1 MSEEPTSVSERM
13 RSDWNERAREDAHY
27 YVAFGGRDQDE
38 AGFLATAG
46 DVVRSI
52 EAELQRFPKRPDSPS
67 LTALEIGCGPGR
79 LMKLLSRHFG
89 EIHGV
94 DVSDEMIRLARER
107 LRDISHAHAHATS
120 GASLTQFANE
130 SFDFVYSYAVFQH
143 IPSRDVVLEY
153 MSETRRVLKPGG
165 IFHGQFNGL
174 PHDATPDTWSGV
186 TFSEDDIRNFTHEN
200 GFQLLNLNGAG
211 TQYMWTTWRKK
222 PVAETERDA
231 GPPSIRRVTN
241 AYSGEPLIPNRG
253 RHAAISVWTK
263 NLPAECDLNNLEIL
277 VEGAHAFPLYIG
289 PPASDGLQ
297 QVNAWLPDT
306 ARTGLLAVE
315 LLVAGNRIAPP
326 ATARIVP
333 AGPLIPRIVSI
344 SDGINLIER
353 NASSSGILKIQIEE
367 VSVPAGTTTSIPS
380 RDREGAIAESPA
392 LAVTIDGRPVD
403 WIEIK
408 CIDPRPPRHEINL
421 RLPKG
426 LLLGPHNLEIRIGSR
441 LLLPAQIVVRPGS
454 GPSTTTSA

>member
-1 MSEEPTSVSERM
+1 MSSENVTKRM
-13 RSDWNERAREDAHY
+13 RSDWNKRAREDAHY

-38 AGFLATAG
+38 DAFLATAT

-52 EAELQRFPKRPDSPS
+52 EAELARFPNRSA

-79 LMKLLSRHFG
+79 LIKLLSRHFS

-94 DVSDEMIRLARER
+94 DVSDEMISLARER
-107 LRDISHAHAHATS
+107 LLDIPHAHAHATS
-120 GASLTQFANE
+120 GAGLTQFASE

-153 MSETRRVLKPGG
+153 MRETRRVLKPGG

-174 PHDATPDTWSGV
+174 PHDAIPDTWSGV
-186 TFSEDDIRNFTHEN
+186 TFSEDDIRIFTREN
-200 GFQLLNLNGAG
+200 GFRLLNLNGVG

-222 PVAETERDA
+222 PVPETERPA

-263 NLPAECDLNNLEIL
+263 NLPVECDLNNLEIL
-277 VEGAHAFPLYIG
+277 VEGARAVPLYIG
-289 PPASDGLQ
+289 PAAADGLQ
-297 QVNAWLPDT
+297 QVNAWLPET
-306 ARTGLLAVE
+306 TRTGLLPVE
-315 LLVAGNRIAPP
+315 LLVAGHSIAPP
-326 ATARIVP
+326 ATARAVP
-333 AGPLIPRIVSI
+333 AGPLVPRIVSI
-344 SDGINLIER
+344 SDGFNLVEK

-367 VSVPAGTTTSIPS
+367 VS
-380 RDREGAIAESPA
+380 SPDA
-392 LAVTIDGRPVD
+392 LTATVDGRPVD

-421 RLPKG
+421 HLPNG
-426 LLLGPHNLEIRIGSR
+426 LPQGDHNLEIHIGPR
-441 LLLPAQIVVRPGS
+441 LLLPAQIEVHQTRGS
-454 GPSTTTSA
+454 